1 MSLTSADPLLDL
13 NAVHR
18 VERHTQINTLKPEMD
33 SWQAAWSQGG
43 LPECVDAGLRSS
55 SLAQLII
62 SLPVVARERQQ
73 LQRLQLALFSSIN
86 IISHSGTE

>member
-1 MSLTSADPLLDL
+1 MSSTSADPLLDL

-18 VERHTQINTLKPEMD
+18 VEINTLKPEMD

-62 SLPVVARERQQ
+62 SLPIVAHERQQ